1 MTRPAIL
8 AILLAS
14 TLAAYIGAAT
24 YPEPT
29 LTEWVDYAPTTGP

>member
-24 YPEPT
+24 YPEPAPI
-29 LTEWVDYAPTTGP
+29 YAPGGGL

>member
-14 TLAAYIGAAT
+14 AVAAYIGAAT
-24 YPEPT
+24 YPEP
-29 LTEWVDYAPTTGP
+29 VPIYAPGGGL

>member
-1 MTRPAIL
+1 MTRLDVALIL
-8 AILLAS
+8 TLS

>member
-1 MTRPAIL
+1 MTRAAIL
-8 AILLAS
+8 MIL
-14 TLAAYIGAAT
+14 TLSAVAAYIGAAT